1 MMIASIMTKVNR
13 KEEKIM
19 QNQAIRTTAK
29 EKCVKLWE
37 IAEALEISEPTM
49 TRKLRHE
56 LPEAEK
62 TKILAIID
70 EIHSKR
76 AVS

>member
-1 MMIASIMTKVNR
+1 MRNQEIR
-13 KEEKIM
+13 K
-19 QNQAIRTTAK
+19 TAK
-29 EKCVKLWE
+29 EKGIRLWE
-37 IAEALEISEPTM
+37 VAEALHMQDSALS
-49 TRKLRHE
+49 RKLRHE

-70 EIHSKR
+70 EIHNKR

>member
-1 MMIASIMTKVNR
+1 MR
-13 KEEKIM
+13 
-19 QNQAIRTTAK
+19 NQEIRNTAK
-29 EKCVKLWE
+29 EKSVKLWE
-37 IAEALEISEPTM
+37 VAEALKIQDSAFS
-49 TRKLRHE
+49 RKLRHE

>member
-1 MMIASIMTKVNR
+1 MSRQEIKQR
-13 KEEKIM
+13 
-19 QNQAIRTTAK
+19 AK
-29 EKCVKLWE
+29 EKNVRLWE
-37 IAEALEISEPTM
+37 VAEALNMQDSAFS
-49 TRKLRHE
+49 RKLRHE

-70 EIHSKR
+70 EIHNKR

>member
-1 MMIASIMTKVNR
+1 MRNQEIR
-13 KEEKIM
+13 K
-19 QNQAIRTTAK
+19 TAK
-29 EKCVKLWE
+29 EKGIKLWE
-37 IAEALEISEPTM
+37 VAEALHMQDSALS
-49 TRKLRHE
+49 RKLRHE

>member
-1 MMIASIMTKVNR
+1 MRNQEIR
-13 KEEKIM
+13 K
-19 QNQAIRTTAK
+19 TAK
-29 EKCVKLWE
+29 EKGIKLWE
-37 IAEALEISEPTM
+37 VAEALHMQDSALS
-49 TRKLRHE
+49 RKLRHE

-70 EIHSKR
+70 EIHNKR